1 MLCGFDGLGSR
12 ELSALELAV
21 SRRRES
27 MAMALAWYNSP
38 AYQDAFMNR
47 VKGSDHRVFIIEG

>member
-1 MLCGFDGLGSR
+1 
-12 ELSALELAV
+12 
-21 SRRRES
+21 